1 MKETRAIILPPNESC
16 NGDGWSRQSHERTF
30 RGAARLATHR
40 FTSVMLCGSKR
51 RALRLPRKRLAGGT
65 AKIRVGRAVGPA
77 VEVSAKLKEIAAPD
91 LTWRGD
97 CVATFVPNVR
107 AYT

>member
-65 AKIRVGRAVGPA
+65 AKIRVGRAPLVA
-77 VEVSAKLKEIAAPD
+77 DRFAAPSA
-91 LTWRGD
+91 GD
-97 CVATFVPNVR
+97 TSGQPSKSPLN
-107 AYT
+107 